1 MGSILRLEETFAREV
16 EELCRTNRDSSV
28 IDAILELCEKYEV
41 EPESVAK
48 LVSKPIKERL
58 KAEFEQRNMLKGG
71 RKSRLPL
78 SD

>member
-1 MGSILRLEETFAREV
+1 MGSILKVEETFAREV
-16 EELCRTNRDSSV
+16 EELCRSRRDSSV
-28 IDAILELCEKYEV
+28 IDAILELCEKHSI

-58 KAEFEQRNMLKGG
+58 RVEFEQRNMIKGG

-78 SD
+78 E

>member
-1 MGSILRLEETFAREV
+1 MGSILKIEETFAREV
-16 EELCRTNRDSSV
+16 EAICLKHKDASV
-28 IDAILELCEKYEV
+28 IDAIIELCEKHGI
-41 EPESVAK
+41 EPDSVAK

-78 SD
+78 E